1 MIEAINMTKQFG
13 SIEAVKGISFNIEKG
28 EIVGFLGP
36 NGAGKTTTMRILSC
50 FMPPTSGTVKIAG
63 YDVMADSL
71 KIRRKI
77 GYSLEKT
84 SLYPD
89 MRVLSF
95 LNFVA
100 EAKGVPARHR
110 RRHISE
116 TISLCG
122 LETVKKR
129 IIKNL
134 SKGYQQRLTLAQA
147 LVNKPE
153 VLILDEPT
161 AGLDPENV
169 TEIRHVI
176 KTLSGVRT
184 IILSSHILP
193 EVSMICSKV
202 MIMDKGTIKA
212 SDTPKNLGLLLQEGQ
227 AMDIKI
233 QGPHALVEEALKKI
247 PHVNRV
253 RIMKSTPENR
263 LVCRIEFG
271 LNMDIF
277 PELNAVVHKNN
288 WILREM
294 VPVNPSLEEIFINI
308 VGKKTANPE

>member
-1 MIEAINMTKQFG
+1 MIEAVNITKRFG
-13 SIEAVKGISFNIEKG
+13 SIEAVKGISFNIGKG

-50 FMPPTSGTVKIAG
+50 FMAPTSGTVKING
-63 YDVMADSL
+63 VCVTEDTI

-100 EAKGVPARHR
+100 EAKGVQAKHR
-110 RRHISE
+110 KQHITE
-116 TISLCG
+116 IIGLCG
-122 LETVKKR
+122 LENVQKR

-147 LVNKPE
+147 LVNHPE
-153 VLILDEPT
+153 ILILDEPT
-161 AGLDPENV
+161 VGLDPENV
-169 TEIRHVI
+169 SEIRQLI
-176 KTLSGVRT
+176 KSLAGKRT

-193 EVSMICSKV
+193 EVSMICGKV
-202 MIMDKGTIKA
+202 MIMDKGAIKA
-212 SDTPKNLGLLLQEGQ
+212 ADTPKNLGLLLQNGE
-227 AMDIKI
+227 AMDLKI
-233 QGPHALVEEALKKI
+233 QGSQNLVAEALENI
-247 PHVNRV
+247 PHVRRV
-253 RIMKSTPENR
+253 RI
-263 LVCRIEFG
+263 IEDISQDLFKYRVESDVD
-271 LNMDIF
+271 NDIF
-277 PELNAVVHKNN
+277 PALNAAAHKNN

-294 VPVNPSLEEIFINI
+294 VPVNPTLEEIFLNA
-308 VGKKTANPE
+308 VGKKPANLG